1 MMADLHDDGLDEDV
15 PTPVAPRFGYVVGD
29 VLRAVVLGAIIT
41 GAAYVGASALFDWLA
56 SR

>member
-1 MMADLHDDGLDEDV
+1 
-15 PTPVAPRFGYVVGD
+15 
-29 VLRAVVLGAIIT
+29 VLGAIIT

>member
-15 PTPVAPRFGYVVGD
+15 PTPVAPRFGYVGD